1 MNFKFNRVIFTFQGW
16 DDAQLRHPQTA
27 SPPLCQS
34 PAAWIAP
41 RWKCQISSESYLT
54 WTSRLLL
61 MCFLNF
67 IENPEGAGFFGHSNS
82 VVCNLQ
88 VPKLISN
95 LLAWPNT
102 HQMFS
107 QPFVLFVFSMISPCT
122 RLDQKDHFFIRLVHL
137 NQVGLVVHIIHL
149 IEASTENCW
158 ISSTP
163 GWLAFPHT
171 AAAPP
176 RWRWCPRLW
185 TWYICDLQ
193 NVYKI

>member
-1 MNFKFNRVIFTFQGW
+1 
-16 DDAQLRHPQTA
+16 
-27 SPPLCQS
+27 
-34 PAAWIAP
+34 
-41 RWKCQISSESYLT
+41 
-54 WTSRLLL
+54 

-67 IENPEGAGFFGHSNS
+67 IENPEGAGFFGHSKS

-122 RLDQKDHFFIRLVHL
+122 RLNQKNHFFIRLVHL

-163 GWLAFPHT
+163 GSLAFPHT

-185 TWYICDLQ
+185 TWQLTFNLFHRWKVGFGNLEVFNLGGIGQLFRPPNLVFILAPLLPSFYSSIW
-193 NVYKI
+193 NF